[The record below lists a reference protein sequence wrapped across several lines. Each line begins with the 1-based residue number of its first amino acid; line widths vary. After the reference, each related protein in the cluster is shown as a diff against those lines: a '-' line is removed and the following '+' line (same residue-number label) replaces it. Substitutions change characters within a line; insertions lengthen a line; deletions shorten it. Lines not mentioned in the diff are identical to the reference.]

1 MQQSGF
7 SGGKEIWDLRFKNYY
22 KNTLYCVNK
31 TKTAARLIVFAFPL
45 ETTKNKKS
53 NLYQIFEQRVDLS
66 VFSGRLRWHRSIVN
80 YKVFHI

>member
-53 NLYQIFEQRVDLS
+53 NLYQIFEQSLPVYPGHLVIS
-66 VFSGRLRWHRSIVN
+66 VGTYI
-80 YKVFHI
+80 

>member
-45 ETTKNKKS
+45 ETTKTKNRIYIKFFNKVY
-53 NLYQIFEQRVDLS
+53 LYTRGIL
-66 VFSGRLRWHRSIVN
+66 W
-80 YKVFHI
+80 YP